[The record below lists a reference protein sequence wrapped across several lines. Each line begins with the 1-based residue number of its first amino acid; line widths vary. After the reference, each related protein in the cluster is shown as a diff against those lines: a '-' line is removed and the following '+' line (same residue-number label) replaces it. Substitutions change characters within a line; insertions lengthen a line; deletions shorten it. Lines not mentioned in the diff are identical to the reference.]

1 MADNNEV
8 EVERSTVAAAVEAE
22 EEVLITIPAAMVHL
36 IDDRASVELG
46 FGDMEVI
53 LIRQNETAV
62 AVLARVGDQLQ
73 WPLTKDEAALKL
85 DDSHYFFTVLSEG
98 GSSLNYGVTIP
109 SKGQDELL
117 ARFDAVLDK
126 YSGFKEERVSVGEE
140 DEGKLWWWNEAREVG
155 PEEVKRDE
163 QKRERVEE
171 SAAAYWTTLAPNVDE
186 YSGCLARMIAAGS
199 GMVVKGILWC
209 GDVTVERLKW
219 GEEFLRRRMG
229 TKEYDAHVSPQMLGR
244 IQRVKS
250 MTKKSEDVAVGLL
263 SGVIN
268 VSQRITGSVVNSG
281 VGKKFFNMLPGE
293 IVLASFDGYH
303 KVWDAI
309 EVAGKNVMSTS
320 SEVTTELVTEKYGE
334 EAARATNEG
343 MDAAGHAIGTVWTV
357 FKIGKALNPK
367 SALKPTSLAKVAIAK
382 AKKAA

>member
-1 MADNNEV
+1 MADNNSNKV
-8 EVERSTVAAAVEAE
+8 EVEQPPAAVDAAE
-22 EEVLITIPAAMVHL
+22 ELLIKIPATMVHL
-36 IDDRASVELG
+36 IDDRRSVELA
-46 FGDMEVI
+46 FGDLEVI
-53 LIRQNETAV
+53 LLRQNETAV
-62 AVLARVGDQLQ
+62 AVLARIGDQLQ

-85 DDSHYFFTVLSEG
+85 DDSHYFFTFSNEG
-98 GSSLNYGVTIP
+98 ESLNYGLTIP

-117 ARFDAVLDK
+117 SRFDAVLDK
-126 YSGFKEERVSVGEE
+126 YSGFKEERVSVGD

-155 PEEVKRDE
+155 PEEVVRDE
-163 QKRERVEE
+163 EKRERVEE
-171 SAAAYWTTLAPNVDE
+171 SAAAYWTTLAPNVEE

-219 GEEFLRRRMG
+219 GEEFLRTRMG
-229 TKEYDAHVSPQMLGR
+229 RREYDAQVSPQTLGR
-244 IQRVKS
+244 IRRVKS
-250 MTKKSEDVAVGLL
+250 MTKKSEDVAAGLL

-281 VGKKFFNMLPGE
+281 VGKKFFNMLPGQ
-293 IVLASFDGYH
+293 IVLATFDGYQ
-303 KVWDAI
+303 KVWDAVEI
-309 EVAGKNVMSTS
+309 AGKNVMSTS
-320 SEVTTELVTEKYGE
+320 SEVTTELVMERYGN
-334 EAARATNEG
+334 EAAMATNEG

-367 SALKPTSLAKVAIAK
+367 SALKPSSLAKAALAK